1 MSELPEGTETVV
13 MGIGDLNGLLRGKRI
28 PVSHW
33 PVIAEEGM
41 VMSNA
46 ILALDMTCDIWD
58 TPYTSMAT
66 GYPDLRVFPNTGAM
80 HLMPWDE
87 GAAFVFGRAETE
99 AGEPVP
105 IDPRN
110 VLIQVTERAAAMGYD
125 VKVGAELEFYLL
137 DPETLEP
144 RDSGIQVYGL
154 ERAMEFEHV
163 LGPIR
168 HDLITAGIPVEQ
180 SNPEYAPGQVE
191 VNIRFDSALE
201 TADRVVAF
209 RGMVKQ
215 LAIAHGYR
223 ATFMS
228 KPFFELSGNGFH
240 VHHSLWQDGKSVFSN
255 DGKLSDVG
263 RSYLGGMRRRIHES
277 AICAA
282 STPNAFRR
290 RQPYTFCPI
299 NDTWGYDNRTVALRV
314 LEGHHDAI
322 RIEQRDGSADTNPY
336 LLIAAQIAA
345 GLDGIEDGAD
355 PGDPELGDGYA
366 NEDATPLPND
376 QAAAIAAARESAF
389 LSDLL
394 GEDLLGVWLGQ
405 AEREHDFV
413 AAQVT
418 PVEVERYLR
427 NF

>member
-1 MSELPEGTETVV
+1 MSELPEGTQTVV

-28 PVSHW
+28 PASHW

-46 ILALDMTCDIWD
+46 MLALDMTCDIWD
-58 TPYTSMAT
+58 TPYTNMAT
-66 GYPDLRVFPNTGAM
+66 GYPDLRVRPLSGIA
-80 HLMPWDE
+80 HSMPWDP

-99 AGEPVP
+99 AGDPVP

-110 VLIQVTERAAAMGYD
+110 VLAKVTARAAAMGYE
-125 VKVGAELEFYLL
+125 VKIGAELEFFLL
-137 DPETLEP
+137 DPETLRP
-144 RDSGIQVYGL
+144 RDTGIQVYGL
-154 ERAMEFEHV
+154 ERAMELEHV

-168 HDLITAGIPVEQ
+168 NDLVTAGIPIEQ

-191 VNIRFDSALE
+191 VNIRFGEALE

-223 ATFMS
+223 ATFMA
-228 KPFFELSGNGFH
+228 KPFIDLAGSGFH
-240 VHHSLWQDGKSVFSN
+240 VHHSLWKDGENVFAS
-255 DGKLSDVG
+255 DAKLSDTG
-263 RSYLGGMRRRIHES
+263 RAYLGGMRSRIVES
-277 AICAA
+277 SVCAA
-282 STPNAFRR
+282 STPNAYRR
-290 RQPYTFCPI
+290 RQPDTFCPI
-299 NDTWGYDNRTVALRV
+299 NDTWGYDNRTISLRV
-314 LEGHHDAI
+314 LEGHPHST

-336 LLIAAQIAA
+336 LLLATQIAA
-345 GLDGIEDGAD
+345 GLDGIDNDTD
-355 PGDPELGDGYA
+355 PGDPELGDGYRNPEA
-366 NEDATPLPND
+366 APIPTDLATALT
-376 QAAAIAAARESAF
+376 AARSSEWLAE
-389 LSDLL
+389 LL

-405 AEREHDFV
+405 AERELEFV

-418 PVEVERYLR
+418 PVEVERYLG